1 MPIVAGLLLLP
12 AVVPAF
18 APGGQ
23 SSPHVA
29 GVVGGERPAPRGAAQ
44 AQTLDDLD
52 DARDEVA
59 RLDDALDEANAR
71 YEAVWADI
79 ERTRS
84 EIVALQAQRTGL
96 AEDAAQAEEAL
107 AERARLVFMRGA
119 TNTVETLIA
128 SEDPQATVERAAMI
142 AALQLRDRIDIEDA
156 AATRAAL
163 SQTVALIEERQ
174 ADLEVMEQDLAEV
187 GEALSAELASAQAEA
202 DQIATLVSRQR
213 RIERGA
219 QQGIYA
225 CIFDQGAYR
234 FRDTWGA
241 PRSGGRSHRGT
252 DVFAAF
258 RAPVY
263 AITSGVVQRH
273 SRSALGGIGLYLR
286 GDDGN
291 VYYYAHLDSID
302 ATGAVGRRVTAGEQ
316 IARNGSTGNAS
327 RSAPHVHFELHPGG
341 GAAINPYPWLAAAC
355 F

>member
-1 MPIVAGLLLLP
+1 MRRIVRLLAWPSALVALVAPLVLLALP
-12 AVVPAF
+12 S
-18 APGGQ
+18 G
-23 SSPHVA
+23 
-29 GVVGGERPAPRGAAQ
+29 

-52 DARDEVA
+52 DARDEVG
-59 RLDDALDEANAR
+59 RIDDELGAVNER
-71 YEAVWADI
+71 YEAVWADLESTRVEI
-79 ERTRS
+79 EDL
-84 EIVALQAQRTGL
+84 EQRRAEL
-96 AEDAAQAEEAL
+96 LAAASDAEDVL
-107 AERARLVFMRGA
+107 AIRARATFMRGP
-119 TNTVETLIA
+119 TSTVETLVA

-142 AALQLRDRIDIEDA
+142 GALQLRERIGIEDA
-156 AATRAAL
+156 VASRTAL
-163 SQTVALIEERQ
+163 NQTVALI
-174 ADLEVMEQDLAEV
+174 ADR
-187 GEALSAELASAQAEA
+187 EAQLVALQAELDELGQGLQDQLEIAQSEA
-202 DQIATLVSRQR
+202 DEIATLVSRQR
-213 RIERGA
+213 RIDRGA

-252 DVFAAF
+252 DVFAAH

-263 AITSGVVQRH
+263 AITSGVIQRH
-273 SRSALGGIGLYLR
+273 SSSRLGGIGLYLR
-286 GDDGN
+286 GDDRN

-302 ATGAVGRRVTAGEQ
+302 ATGAVGNRVVAGEQ

>member
-1 MPIVAGLLLLP
+1 VRPLVRLLAWPSALLVLVAPLASVGLP
-12 AVVPAF
+12 S
-18 APGGQ
+18 G
-23 SSPHVA
+23 
-29 GVVGGERPAPRGAAQ
+29 

-52 DARDEVA
+52 DAREQVGQ
-59 RLDDALDEANAR
+59 LDDELGAVNAR

-79 ERTRS
+79 ESTRA
-84 EIVALQAQRTGL
+84 EIAGLEQRRAELLSVASD
-96 AEDAAQAEEAL
+96 AEDVL
-107 AERARLVFMRGA
+107 AVRARATYMRGP
-119 TNTVETLIA
+119 TNTVETLVA

-142 AALQLRDRIDIEDA
+142 AALQLRERIGIEEA
-156 AATRAAL
+156 IASRVAL
-163 SQTVALIEERQ
+163 NQTVALIAEREAQ
-174 ADLEVMEQDLAEV
+174 LELMQ
-187 GEALSAELASAQAEA
+187 AELAELGEGLSARLAAAQAEA
-202 DQIATLVSRQR
+202 DQIASLVSRQR
-213 RIERGA
+213 RVDRGA

-241 PRSGGRSHRGT
+241 PRSGGRSHKGT
-252 DVFAAF
+252 DVFAAH

-273 SRSALGGIGLYLR
+273 SSSRLGGIGLYLR

-302 ATGAVGRRVTAGEQ
+302 ATGAVGNRVTAGEP
-316 IARNGSTGNAS
+316 IARNGSTGNADS
-327 RSAPHVHFELHPGG
+327 WAPHVHFELHPGG

>member
-1 MPIVAGLLLLP
+1 VRRNVRLLAWPSALVALAAPLALVGLP
-12 AVVPAF
+12 S
-18 APGGQ
+18 G
-23 SSPHVA
+23 
-29 GVVGGERPAPRGAAQ
+29 

-52 DARDEVA
+52 DAREQVGE
-59 RLDDALDEANAR
+59 LDDELGAVNAR
-71 YEAVWADI
+71 YEAVWAELESTRAEIDDL
-79 ERTRS
+79 EQRRTELS
-84 EIVALQAQRTGL
+84 AAANA
-96 AEDAAQAEEAL
+96 AEDVL
-107 AERARLVFMRGA
+107 ATRARSTWMRGP
-119 TNTVETLIA
+119 TNTVETLVA

-142 AALQLRDRIDIEDA
+142 GALQLRERIGIEEA
-156 AATRAAL
+156 VASRVAL
-163 SQTVALIEERQ
+163 NQTVALIANRESELLTLQ
-174 ADLEVMEQDLAEV
+174 AELDDIGQGLSAQLAE
-187 GEALSAELASAQAEA
+187 AQAEA
-202 DQIATLVSRQR
+202 DEIATLVSRQR
-213 RIERGA
+213 RVDRGA

-252 DVFAAF
+252 DVFAAY

-273 SRSALGGIGLYLR
+273 SNSRLGGIGLYLR

-302 ATGAVGRRVTAGEQ
+302 GTGAVGNRVVAGEQ